1 MEYAGN
7 LFVVAAPSG
16 AGKSSL
22 VNALMEVDSRL
33 AHSVSHTTRPP
44 RGQEVHGREYY
55 FVSHAQFDQMVQQG
69 AFLEWAHVHGNRSG
83 TSKQAIE
90 ERISQGGD
98 IILEI
103 DYQGAIQVKQLFH
116 NAILIFILPP
126 SWEEL
131 RSRLER
137 RGEDAD
143 DVIEMRLQ
151 NAARE
156 VGQVQEFD
164 FVIINERFERA
175 LFDLKS
181 IVHAQ
186 RLKYAA
192 QRRTRTDVFSALQIS

>member
-69 AFLEWAHVHGNRSG
+69 AFLEWAHVHGNRYG

-103 DYQGAIQVKQLFH
+103 DYQGALQVKQLFH
-116 NAILIFILPP
+116 NAILSFILPP

>member
-69 AFLEWAHVHGNRSG
+69 AFLEWAHVHGNRYG